1 MHHFH
6 YRDHELTCEDVPL
19 PRLVAEVGTPCYVYS
34 LATLRHHF
42 AVFNQGFASVPHL
55 TCFALKAN
63 SNLAILSLFASLG
76 GGADIVSGGELF
88 RALKAG
94 IPPER
99 IVYSG
104 VGKTLA
110 EIDYALKTDILLF
123 NIESSQELEVINDRA
138 GKLGRKARIALR
150 VNPDV
155 DPKTHPYIS
164 TGMKTAKFGIDIESA
179 LAEYER
185 ARSLSHVQIMG
196 VDCHIGSQLTD
207 LAPFVDALGRLRL
220 LIERLERLG
229 IAIEYLDLG
238 GGLGIT
244 YNQEEPPHPGE
255 YASAILRELEG
266 FRCTLIFEP
275 GRVIV
280 GNAGVLIT
288 QVLYT
293 KSSPSKKFVV
303 VDAAMNDLVRP
314 SLYGSY
320 HHIQPLQRVEG
331 VARETVDVVGPICE
345 SGDFLAR
352 DRELP
357 VVRPGEYLAAMSAGA
372 YGFTMASNYN
382 SRPRLPE
389 VLVNGKDY
397 FVIRRRETWDDL
409 IRGEV
414 IPEFLRPGRS

>member
-6 YRDHELTCEDVPL
+6 YRDHELYCEDVPL
-19 PRLVAEVGTPCYVYS
+19 LQLAAEVGTPCYVYS

-42 AVFNQGFASVPHL
+42 TVFNQGFASVPHL

-63 SNLAILSLFASLG
+63 SNLAILSFFASLG

-110 EIDYALKTDILLF
+110 EIDYALENDILMF
-123 NIESSQELEVINDRA
+123 NIESSQELEAINARA

-164 TGMKTAKFGIDIESA
+164 TGMKKTKFGIDIDSA

-207 LAPFVDALGRLRL
+207 VAPFVDALGRLRL

-229 IAIEYLDLG
+229 ISIRYLDLG

-244 YNQEEPPHPGE
+244 YDQEEPPHPEE
-255 YASAILRELEG
+255 YAHAILRNWK
-266 FRCTLIFEP
+266 
-275 GRVIV
+275 V
-280 GNAGVLIT
+280 
-288 QVLYT
+288 
-293 KSSPSKKFVV
+293 SSAP
-303 VDAAMNDLVRP
+303 
-314 SLYGSY
+314 
-320 HHIQPLQRVEG
+320 
-331 VARETVDVVGPICE
+331 
-345 SGDFLAR
+345 
-352 DRELP
+352 
-357 VVRPGEYLAAMSAGA
+357 
-372 YGFTMASNYN
+372 
-382 SRPRLPE
+382 
-389 VLVNGKDY
+389 
-397 FVIRRRETWDDL
+397 
-409 IRGEV
+409 
-414 IPEFLRPGRS
+414 